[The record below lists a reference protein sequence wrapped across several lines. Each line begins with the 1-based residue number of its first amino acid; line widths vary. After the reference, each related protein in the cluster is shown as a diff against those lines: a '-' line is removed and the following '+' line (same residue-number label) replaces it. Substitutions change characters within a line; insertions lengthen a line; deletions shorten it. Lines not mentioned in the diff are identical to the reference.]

1 MAVNELT
8 IIIVADSTNR
18 DNIRSLIESI
28 RSFND
33 VEALTV
39 ILFDNEAGGDIR
51 EWGSSQEDIIFAYSD
66 EGEIPYGKVI
76 TDIVNELDP
85 PGDILLVPGTHLL
98 VPGVLSGMLK
108 ILRDSESNGIV
119 GANFL
124 GSEFYGLGKDFLI
137 KDYREIAEYSMSCS
151 YEPYEVAVTDPKGTL
166 LIRGELLKKII
177 SFGETKSCSAEKLK
191 QILCVTVEKA
201 GFVVMADRADFWGDC
216 SFKNENMESGE
227 GILVSICVPTYNRGK
242 CALDLGKSLV
252 EERRRS
258 GLEDRVQIVFS
269 DNGSENEKDHYLEL
283 REMSE
288 REKNFK
294 YRRNSENLGFVKNM
308 MEVLAFSDG
317 RFSLVL
323 SDEDRLFW
331 PGFKTYIMYLE
342 QHPEIGMMKGRTDK
356 MYKDELPVY
365 ALAGKYAL
373 LSFYLRGNYVSGV
386 IYNRELLTDSK
397 IKQIHDTFG
406 SGNRA
411 YYWYPHI
418 FWETWLQLNSV
429 FASSDIPLV
438 FECEPAEF
446 DSTTDEITGKPRYT
460 HPDDRIA
467 QGLGYTDMIK
477 KMDVQDDEISLY
489 LFLNAYAKTLFLLR
503 GSIMLHGEAIGS
515 REEVV
520 EKAEAAFKKELMK
533 ISFSDTDYYRSLAYD
548 FMTSERA
555 KFMTAP

>member
-18 DNIRSLIESI
+18 DNICSLIESI

-98 VPGVLSGMLK
+98 VPGVLSGMQK
-108 ILRDSESNGIV
+108 ILSESESNGIV

-166 LIRGELLKKII
+166 LIRGELLKQIVG
-177 SFGETKSCSAEKLK
+177 SGLVLECTEEELK
-191 QILCVTVEKA
+191 QILCIAVEECEFK
-201 GFVVMADRADFWGDC
+201 VVADRADFWGDC
-216 SFKNENMESGE
+216 SPKAEVDSSGE
-227 GILVSICVPTYNRGK
+227 VVFISVCVPTYNRGN
-242 CALDLGKSLV
+242 CALDLGKNMV
-252 EERRRS
+252 AERRRL
-258 GLEDRVQIVFS
+258 GLEDKVQIVFS
-269 DNGSENEKDHYLEL
+269 DNGSDNEREQYLEL
-283 REMSE
+283 E
-288 REKNFK
+288 RMAGTEKNFK

-308 MEVLAFSDG
+308 VEVLAFSDG
-317 RFSLVL
+317 KFSLVL

-342 QHPEIGMMKGRTDK
+342 QHPEIGMMKGKTDK

-365 ALAGKYAL
+365 ARAGKYAL

-386 IYNRELLTDSK
+386 IYNRELLTDRV
-397 IKQIHDTFG
+397 IKEIHDVFD
-406 SGNRA
+406 SDNRA
-411 YYWYPHI
+411 YYWYPHL
-418 FWETWLQLNSV
+418 FWETWLQLNSA

-446 DSTTDEITGKPRYT
+446 DSTTDEKTGKPRYT
-460 HPDDRIA
+460 HPDERIA
-467 QGLGYTDMIK
+467 QGLGYTEMIN
-477 KMDVQDDEISLY
+477 KMKVSDDGIKEF
-489 LFLNAYAKTLFLLR
+489 LFLNAYTKTLFLLR

-515 REEVV
+515 REEVE